1 MKTSE
6 TFLAARRASL
16 LLAGLLGTTALFSP
30 AQAQEALELDEVVL
44 ESAET
49 QEASGDGAVTGYV
62 PSQSRAATRSAT
74 PLAKTPVTVNVV
86 GSEQMAQQGANSV
99 AEALRYVP
107 NVQAEYR
114 GTSNFHDEVM
124 IRGFTAYSG
133 KSLDGMIFGGSSN
146 GQIDPLLLD
155 RVEVVKGPASVT
167 YGQVAPGGQINQ
179 SLKTPTGQDRKYM
192 ELGFGTQDYLSVNG
206 DFEGSLSAD
215 GSLRYRVAG
224 AAWQKTFEGGLD
236 QNRFALAPTL
246 EWSLGEDTKVTV
258 SAIYQRDPEAGYRNH
273 QSLEGILEP
282 TSSGLYYPDN
292 FTSYAPAFDEADRTT
307 KSLGYEIEHRFENGI
322 QLVHKARVN
331 AIDLYHKGVSA
342 DRVTADGNG
351 VDLFAF
357 EAADSTKQFTADT
370 YLTGEAQ
377 TGSVSH
383 NWVAGFD
390 LQKTEVQDT
399 YGRLFGV
406 GTYDLVNG
414 TSPDLSS
421 VVIPQMWDDT
431 TTLEQAG
438 VYVQNQMEMGR
449 WSALLGLRHDWTETR
464 NGPTDG
470 SAADTVYT
478 DQATTGRAALSYEI
492 AEGTMAYASFST
504 SFTPVIRTDSGGNPV
519 FEPETAE
526 QWEVGA
532 KWTSTDG
539 RLQATAAA
547 FQIEQDGVMEFVS
560 GVGWAQVGKLKSE
573 GYELEL
579 RGDLNDQLS
588 LMASYA
594 KVDPRY
600 QEGPNAGNQQQRVPF
615 ETAALWMNFAPM
627 DGLTLSLGAR
637 HQGKSW
643 AGASNSLSVPSVTLV
658 DFGLSADIGALTGSY
673 DGLTARL
680 SVTNLA
686 DKQFVASCANDRV
699 CWRGEGRVISAS
711 LGYEW

>member
-44 ESAET
+44 ESAEA

-124 IRGFTAYSG
+124 IRGFTAYSR

-224 AAWQKTFEGGLD
+224 AAWQKIFEGGLD

-246 EWSLGEDTKVTV
+246 EWSLGEDTTVTV

-282 TSSGLYYPDN
+282 TSSGLYYP
-292 FTSYAPAFDEADRTT
+292 
-307 KSLGYEIEHRFENGI
+307 
-322 QLVHKARVN
+322 
-331 AIDLYHKGVSA
+331 
-342 DRVTADGNG
+342 
-351 VDLFAF
+351 
-357 EAADSTKQFTADT
+357 
-370 YLTGEAQ
+370 
-377 TGSVSH
+377 
-383 NWVAGFD
+383 
-390 LQKTEVQDT
+390 
-399 YGRLFGV
+399 
-406 GTYDLVNG
+406 
-414 TSPDLSS
+414 
-421 VVIPQMWDDT
+421 
-431 TTLEQAG
+431 
-438 VYVQNQMEMGR
+438 
-449 WSALLGLRHDWTETR
+449 
-464 NGPTDG
+464 
-470 SAADTVYT
+470 
-478 DQATTGRAALSYEI
+478 
-492 AEGTMAYASFST
+492 
-504 SFTPVIRTDSGGNPV
+504 
-519 FEPETAE
+519 
-526 QWEVGA
+526 
-532 KWTSTDG
+532 
-539 RLQATAAA
+539 
-547 FQIEQDGVMEFVS
+547 
-560 GVGWAQVGKLKSE
+560 
-573 GYELEL
+573 
-579 RGDLNDQLS
+579 
-588 LMASYA
+588 
-594 KVDPRY
+594 
-600 QEGPNAGNQQQRVPF
+600 
-615 ETAALWMNFAPM
+615 
-627 DGLTLSLGAR
+627 
-637 HQGKSW
+637 
-643 AGASNSLSVPSVTLV
+643 
-658 DFGLSADIGALTGSY
+658 
-673 DGLTARL
+673 
-680 SVTNLA
+680 
-686 DKQFVASCANDRV
+686 
-699 CWRGEGRVISAS
+699 
-711 LGYEW
+711 